1 MCLVK
6 HLEKEKKRARKVLKG
21 GPMKEYFNGLHSE
34 DKCIETRG
42 FEVWEVYQ
50 ITLATLGWSTEPQ
63 NLPRFVVRM

>member
-21 GPMKEYFNGLHSE
+21 VPMKEYNKGLHSE
-34 DKCIETRG
+34 DKCNETRG
-42 FEVWEVYQ
+42 FEVREVYQ